1 MVKGA
6 VCKTAMQRFD
16 PARRLQTSLTRAAG
30 HLFAV
35 SSSGP
40 PHNDSIGLPESYQS
54 PAVPSGHTC
63 AFERRG

>member
-1 MVKGA
+1 
-6 VCKTAMQRFD
+6 
-16 PARRLQTSLTRAAG
+16 
-30 HLFAV
+30 LFAV